1 MGMDGWMD
9 GVWEWRRMERIQYQ
23 HADAKMQMR
32 GWMNAVYGKCGVRLF
47 SVARQ
52 KKRDVQEVKNAG
64 LPKIAEVCQYSMDR
78 LALGAPKVA
87 IGRPPTIVRRRGG
100 CVRGCISLLCTSG
113 TVRTPCPVNP
123 RTGIREQNGNG
134 ME

>member
-1 MGMDGWMD
+1 MD

-52 KKRDVQEVKNAG
+52 KKRDAQEVKNAG
-64 LPKIAEVCQYSMDR
+64 LPKIAEVLPVQYGP
-78 LALGAPKVA
+78 LGARGAESCNRTSLRLLHVDKEVSFEDVLPFLVLL
-87 IGRPPTIVRRRGG
+87 GLFVRL
-100 CVRGCISLLCTSG
+100 VLL
-113 TVRTPCPVNP
+113 N
-123 RTGIREQNGNG
+123 
-134 ME
+134 